1 MIKLLVIFLIIKLY
15 RRIKKKHG
23 QGITKLVRSCESLMT
38 KYMKIT
44 DDIKFM
50 KLCKVEK
57 IIVTFAKLNLS
68 IKSGSQKLKLCI
80 ARLVMESNI

>member
-1 MIKLLVIFLIIKLY
+1 
-15 RRIKKKHG
+15 
-23 QGITKLVRSCESLMT
+23 
-38 KYMKIT
+38 MKIT

-80 ARLVMESNI
+80 ARLVMESDI